1 MMLTIRDINEENFSK
16 VVALQIDEQD
26 KKFVA
31 SVEKSLA
38 QCWLYRDDND
48 VFPFAVEADGEIV
61 GFILFEV
68 DEEILMIWRFL
79 IDKKFQNKGY
89 GKETLKL
96 VIEMAKADKTFTEV
110 LADYVNGNDRM
121 KKILLNIGFEESRYR
136 EDINEFETLYHIE
149 R

>member
-1 MMLTIRDINEENFSK
+1 MLTIRDINEENFAK
-16 VVALQIDEQD
+16 VVGLQIDEQD

-48 VFPFAVEADGEIV
+48 VFPFAVEVEGEIV
-61 GFILFEV
+61 GFILFEI
-68 DEEILMIWRFL
+68 DEEVLKIWRFL

-89 GKETLKL
+89 AKEVLKL
-96 VIEMAKADKTFTEV
+96 VIEMAKADKTFYKI
-110 LADYVNGNDRM
+110 LADYVNGNDKM
-121 KKILLNIGFEESRYR
+121 KRLLMNMGFKERRYR
-136 EDINEFETLYHIE
+136 EDINEFETLYYIE

>member
-1 MMLTIRDINEENFSK
+1 MLTIRDINEENFAK
-16 VVALQIDEQD
+16 VVGLQIDEQD

-48 VFPFAVEADGEIV
+48 VFPFAVEVEGEIV
-61 GFILFEV
+61 GFILFEI
-68 DEEILMIWRFL
+68 DEEVLKIWRFL

-89 GKETLKL
+89 AKEVLKL
-96 VIEMAKADKTFTEV
+96 VIEMAKADKTFYKI
-110 LADYVNGNDRM
+110 LADYVNGNDKM
-121 KKILLNIGFEESRYR
+121 KRLLMNMGFKESRYR
-136 EDINEFETLYHIE
+136 EDINEFETLYYIE

>member
-110 LADYVNGNDRM
+110 LVDYVNGNDRM

>member
-1 MMLTIRDINEENFSK
+1 MLTIRDINEENFAK
-16 VVALQIDEQD
+16 VVGLQIDEQD

-48 VFPFAVEADGEIV
+48 VFPFAVEVEGEIV
-61 GFILFEV
+61 GFILFEI
-68 DEEILMIWRFL
+68 DEEVLKIWRFL

-89 GKETLKL
+89 AKEVLKL
-96 VIEMAKADKTFTEV
+96 VIEMAKADKTFYKI
-110 LADYVNGNDRM
+110 LADYVNGNDKM
-121 KKILLNIGFEESRYR
+121 KRLLMNMGFKESRYR
-136 EDINEFETLYHIE
+136 EDINEFETLYYVE